1 MNLYSL
7 HVGDVVT
14 GGKKKKKK
22 LKDFE
27 MKIIENFDTQ
37 IVVKHYIYFQ
47 LLKFNLD
54 YNLNPIII

>member
-1 MNLYSL
+1 MLWQ
-7 HVGDVVT
+7 VE
-14 GGKKKKKK
+14 KKKKK